1 MKNNYIFRTF
11 STSKLFLLSLFIMIG
26 FGNVVVGQT
35 TLAKWTFPSTSAD
48 AICDENSA
56 NNAGKTLI
64 ITAPGTTRYS
74 DTGASGGSDDCA
86 SNDIWSYDSANP
98 NNFLFQNINTTT
110 FSNIAFSAKICAG
123 NNNAPRDF
131 KIQYRVNNG
140 SWNDI
145 GNAFTFTNTNTWNS
159 IASKLILPASA
170 ANQTDVDIRILQT
183 SNSSF
188 NGNSYKIGTGGGAW
202 VGVDDVVIEGSSL
215 LATFT
220 LYSENFEGTHNW
232 TTSSIFGIG
241 TQSSIIEKSGSNS
254 LFTVQDG
261 MYSDSQTE
269 SANTT
274 SPTLNLTNT
283 SSTILEYWSY
293 SDFEPS
299 YDFGYVYVSGDNG
312 TSWTKVEK
320 FSATESGW
328 TLHSIDISGIA
339 DNKSQVKIR
348 FTMSSDVGDNRNGW
362 NIDDVIIKGTPQAGI
377 VVTPATLTGFT
388 YPLGFGP
395 SAEQTITVSGYQL
408 TNNIILAPPAGFE
421 ISKTSGALFVP
432 SNSLI
437 LNVSGGQVLP
447 TPVYVRMKAGLPLGA
462 VAAQDIV
469 CSTTGLT
476 SKNVTCSGTVIPA
489 PIVNASPTAFTGFTY
504 ELGNGPSTITSNFI
518 VSGTN
523 LGGTITITPP
533 PSYEISLNN
542 VTGFTLA
549 AITIPLSSGNATNYT
564 GVIGNNTV
572 YLRLKG
578 GLAVGNYNEQISI
591 NTLSSAPKI
600 ITMEGNVSNV
610 PTISASVTYLGGYIY
625 NGAGPSTVQSVN
637 ISGALL
643 KTGVTVT
650 PPANFEISTDQ
661 STWVS
666 SPSTIVLP
674 AVSGVLT
681 STPIYVRLKAGLS
694 DGTYNGEII
703 CSSTSAV
710 SKAITLN
717 GTRVSTASITVS
729 PSTLNGFS
737 YLLNAGPSIIQNF
750 TVSGTLLGTNNIS
763 ISPSNTNYEIK
774 TATGTWGT
782 GPITLTPTAGN
793 VDPTIIFVRLR
804 AGLGAN
810 SYTNTLN
817 VTATTA
823 TAKTVTNN
831 GLVYTQPTIT
841 AGVSGGTC
849 ANSTITLTS
858 SGTNISNQYWTG
870 PQGFYSLLTSPT
882 IPSATSANN
891 GTYTVT
897 GSAMVGINLVTNGD
911 FEAGNTGFYSTY
923 FYHLGQGKTLY
934 DEGVYAIISNPKT
947 YHTNFSACTNHTPGG
962 SLMDVINGAGTAGV
976 SVWRQSVNVLPNAYY
991 QFTYY
996 LTNVHPDAPSILQL
1010 YVNGVAAGP
1019 KYTADPG
1026 TCSWKK
1032 FIYNWY
1038 SGTNTTA
1045 ELSLINQN
1053 TALSGNDFA
1062 IDDLVFQQTIPVES
1076 SVNVTVNPV
1085 LTASVSIA
1093 ASLNPLYSGIPV
1105 TFTATPV
1112 NGGTTPNYQWYKNG
1126 SVISGA
1132 NSSTYS
1138 INDNSL
1144 AQNDKITCIMTSNY
1158 PCITGNPATSNELVA
1173 TFQPN
1178 YWIGTYGTDW
1188 TDTRNWTATKIPLA
1202 GDDVIFANGTTYY
1215 TSPAVNDLYVD
1226 VDGDRTVGGLINYS
1240 NQALVVPPGKSIIVN
1255 STIKTNGNSDR
1266 IKIKANSTQAN
1277 GSLVFNNPASTPVQ
1291 ASVEMFCKASITA
1304 SGAEDQKYFWQYFGV
1319 PVETLDADPTF
1330 YGAYVRRSNEAG
1342 NESDA
1347 NYYWTEL
1354 GTYDKLTKFLG
1365 YEICQPTNT
1374 TYTFKGQLVN
1384 TDFNSGL
1391 LPISN
1396 NGDLSDP
1403 VKYPGQHL
1411 FANPYT
1417 TAINVD
1423 KIEFGSDMEQSV
1435 FLYNTGSYGQ
1445 WVNIGGE
1452 NTSGTAAGQYLSIPQ
1467 NIAGYAGIPGEVP
1480 SMSSMLVKTGGNG
1493 TPGSYIKMKYSEVAK
1508 KNTTQQRVKSI
1519 DGLTNTDLVSTMI
1532 DLTGLHYSDRMWI
1545 FSEPSCTR
1553 NFDNGWDGRKIL
1565 GSSLAP
1571 QIFAVEPDG
1580 DYQVNSVSDMHNT
1593 DLAFQAGDEVEYTL
1607 KFTHENIQR
1616 QYAGVYLVDLVENK
1630 TVDVSQNGSTYTFA
1644 TAQSDAPAKRFKILT
1659 RPYEKGAPDKEAQV
1673 KIFTAP
1679 GRVFVHN
1686 LSTFKGECTLYDI
1699 AGRAIKIAP
1708 FEANAVT
1715 EVLNN
1720 LTPGAYVVNTITN
1733 SEKVSKRVIVQ

>member
-11 STSKLFLLSLFIMIG
+11 STSKLFLLSLFVMIG
-26 FGNVVVGQT
+26 FSSVVVGQT
-35 TLAKWTFPSTSAD
+35 TLAKWTFPSTSAN
-48 AICDENSA
+48 ATCDESSA
-56 NNAGKTLI
+56 NNVGKTLT
-64 ITAPGTTRYS
+64 ITANGAGATRYT
-74 DTGASGGSDDCA
+74 DTGASGTLDKCA
-86 SNDIWSYDSANP
+86 SATRWDTGADNYY
-98 NNFLFQNINTTT
+98 FLFENINTTS
-110 FSNIAFSAKICAG
+110 FNSVAFSAKVRAG

-145 GNAFTFTNTNTWNS
+145 GSAFAFPASANWYP

-170 ANQTDVDIRILQT
+170 ANQADVDIRILQT
-183 SNSSF
+183 SNTSIG
-188 NGNSYKIGTGGGAW
+188 NGSIGTGGGAW
-202 VGVDDVVIEGSSL
+202 VGVDDVVVEGSSL
-215 LATFT
+215 LATST
-220 LYSENFEGTHNW
+220 LYSENFDGTQNW
-232 TTSSIFGIG
+232 TINTSALFGIG
-241 TQSSIIEKSGSNS
+241 SQNTLTEKSGNNS
-254 LFTVQDG
+254 LYTIKDENYTDNIQ
-261 MYSDSQTE
+261 E
-269 SANTT
+269 SSGSAS
-274 SPTLNLTNT
+274 SPIINLSGTN
-283 SSTILEYWSY
+283 STILEFWSY
-293 SDFEPS
+293 SDFESS
-299 YDFGYVYVSGDNG
+299 YDYGIVYVVANG
-312 TSWTKVEK
+312 SWTKVETL
-320 FSATESGW
+320 SNTESGW

-339 DNKSQVKIR
+339 DNKTQVQIY
-348 FTMSSDVGDNRNGW
+348 FMMTSDFGDVRTGW
-362 NIDDVIIKGTPQAGI
+362 NIDDVTIKGIPPAGI
-377 VVTPATLTGFT
+377 NVSPNSLNGFT
-388 YPLGFGP
+388 YAAGFGP
-395 SAEQTITVSGYQL
+395 SSEQSFTVSGYGL
-408 TNNIILAPPAGFE
+408 TNNITIAPPAGFE
-421 ISKTSGALFVP
+421 ISKGTGSSFLPTSNLT
-432 SNSLI
+432 
-437 LNVSGGQVLP
+437 LNVSGGQVSP
-447 TPVYVRMKAGLPLGA
+447 TTIYVRMKAGLPQGT
-462 VAAQDIV
+462 VTAQDII
-469 CSTTGLT
+469 CSSLGQT
-476 SKNVTCSGTVIPA
+476 SKNITCNGTVLAA
-489 PIVNASPTAFTGFTY
+489 PIINVNPGSFTGFTY
-504 ELGNGPSTITSNFI
+504 ELGNGPSTIVSNF
-518 VSGTN
+518 VVNGSN
-523 LGGTITITPP
+523 LGGSITITPP
-533 PSYEISLNN
+533 PEYEISLNN
-542 VTGFTLA
+542 VSGFTLSP
-549 AITIPLSSGNATNYT
+549 ITIAVSSGNITNYT
-564 GVIGNNTV
+564 GTIGNTTI
-572 YLRLKG
+572 YIRLKG
-578 GLAVGNYNEQISI
+578 GLAVANYNEQINISSPSTTPTVI
-591 NTLSSAPKI
+591 TL
-600 ITMEGNVSNV
+600 EGNVSNV
-610 PTISASVTYLGGYIY
+610 PTISASVTYLGGFIY
-625 NGAGPSTVQSVN
+625 NGMGPSTVQSVD

-643 KTGVTVT
+643 KADVTVT
-650 PPANFEISTDQ
+650 PPANFEISTNPA
-661 STWVS
+661 SGFGTIALTLPRTGS
-666 SPSTIVLP
+666 SLNP
-674 AVSGVLT
+674 
-681 STPIYVRLKAGLS
+681 TPIYVRLKSGLV
-694 DGTYNGEII
+694 DGAYNGEIT
-703 CSSTSAV
+703 CTSTG
-710 SKAITLN
+710 AINKNITCN
-717 GTRVSTASITVS
+717 GTRVSTPSIFVS
-729 PSTLNGFS
+729 PSSLNGFS
-737 YLLNAGPSIIQNF
+737 YLLSAGPSIIQNF
-750 TVSGTLLGTNNIS
+750 TVSGTLLGTNNIT
-763 ISPSNTNYEIK
+763 ITPSDANFEIK
-774 TATGTWGT
+774 TASSNWGD
-782 GPITLTPTAGN
+782 PITLTPSSGK
-793 VDPTIIFVRLR
+793 VDATIIYVRLK
-804 AGLGAN
+804 AGLVAN
-810 SYTNTLN
+810 TYTNTLT
-817 VTATTA
+817 VSATTA
-823 TAKTVTNN
+823 TNKTVTNN

-841 AGVSGGTC
+841 AGISGSTC
-849 ANSTITLTS
+849 ANSPINLTS
-858 SGTNISNQYWTG
+858 TGSTNIANQYWTG
-870 PQGFYSLLTSPT
+870 PLGFYSLSQNP
-882 IPSATSANN
+882 IINSATSANN
-891 GTYTVT
+891 GTYIVT
-897 GSAMVGINLVTNGD
+897 GSAPVGINLITNGD
-911 FEAGNTGFYSTY
+911 FEYGNTGFFSTY
-923 FYHLGQGKTLY
+923 TYYQLSAGGLI
-934 DEGVYAIISNPKT
+934 DEGTYDVIDNPQTHHSGFSTCADHSNTGTKQ
-947 YHTNFSACTNHTPGG
+947 
-962 SLMDVINGAGTAGV
+962 MVINGYWTDGV
-976 SVWRQSVNVLPNAYY
+976 SIWRQSVNVLPNAYY
-991 QFTYY
+991 QFTYWVQSV
-996 LTNVHPDAPSILQL
+996 TPTSPSVLQL
-1010 YVNGVAAGP
+1010 YINGVAAGP
-1019 KYTADPG
+1019 KYTADAT

-1038 SGTNTTA
+1038 SGTSTTA

-1053 TALSGNDFA
+1053 TVRNGNDFA
-1062 IDDLVFQQTIPVES
+1062 LDDIVFQQTIPVTDD
-1076 SVNVTVNPV
+1076 VDVVVNPI
-1085 LTASVSIA
+1085 LSAGVSIA

-1112 NGGTTPNYQWYKNG
+1112 NGGTTPTYQWYKNG

-1158 PCITGNPATSNELVA
+1158 PCITGNPATSNELVS

-1178 YWIGTYGTDW
+1178 YWIGTFSTDW

-1445 WVNIGGE
+1445 WVSIGGE

-1519 DGLTNTDLVSTMI
+1519 DGLTNTDLISTRI
-1532 DLTGLHYSDRMWI
+1532 DLTGQHYSDRMWI
-1545 FSEPSCTR
+1545 FTEPSCTR

-1571 QIFAVEPDG
+1571 QIYAMEPDG
-1580 DYQVNSVSDMHNT
+1580 DYQVNSISDMHNT

-1733 SEKVSKRVIVQ
+1733 GEKVSKRVIVQ